1 MVDRVR
7 IMTTLYIWGTAATAS
22 AIFPECQAAVWL
34 ADDATE
40 VVAANNTNLLA
51 VGELPVMISDSD
63 RYQGYVAIASQ
74 FGLEFSLED
83 RALVQL
89 LLDKMLAVCNYVY
102 FINSRNYEGY
112 TRKQFARYF
121 PFPMMY
127 NQPLQ
132 FYGWAQH
139 QAQYAGLST
148 NKGGFFSFD
157 VVGPTE
163 YVNDD
168 NDDDN
173 DAKTA
178 EDEKDLPAMSRLHER
193 QLVKKSQTKAA
204 LKEANNA
211 AKCLHL
217 LDEVLAPLT
226 DAAQLKVVYPLL
238 VAYIHSL
245 TNADLPD
252 QFAAT
257 YLNNNYADLVSQA
270 QVQAKQWQL
279 ALKLIRDPVGL
290 ERPSLVNEIRYC
302 LGQYQ

>member
-1 MVDRVR
+1 MGMVRD
-7 IMTTLYIWGTAATAS
+7 MTTLYIWGSDARVS

-34 ADDATE
+34 ADGATD
-40 VVAANNTNLLA
+40 VVAANNTNLLS
-51 VGELPVMISDSD
+51 VGELPVMISDTN
-63 RYQGYVAIASQ
+63 RYQGYVAIATQ
-74 FGLEFSLED
+74 LGLKFTLEQ
-83 RALVQL
+83 RALVHL
-89 LLDKMLAVCNYVY
+89 LLDKMLAVANYVY

-168 NDDDN
+168 NDDEIVE
-173 DAKTA
+173 
-178 EDEKDLPAMSRLHER
+178 EDEKQLPAMSRLHER

-211 AKCLHL
+211 ARCLHL
-217 LDEVLAPLT
+217 LDEILTPLK
-226 DAAQLKVVYPLL
+226 DAAELKVVFPLL
-238 VAYIHSL
+238 VTYIQSL
-245 TNADLPD
+245 TNPDLPD

-257 YLNNNYADLVSQA
+257 YLNNKYADLVSQA
-270 QVQAKQWQL
+270 QTLAKLWEGEL
-279 ALKLIRDPVGL
+279 RLIRGPEGL
-290 ERPSLVNEIRYC
+290 ERPSLTNEIRYA
-302 LGQYQ
+302 LGQYV